1 MYCSKC
7 GAKAMDGAVFC
18 EKCGAK
24 LVQEDHSENKT
35 EKASGTEHDHETVD
49 AENKSLTKKNGKSAV
64 RYLLPILLIL
74 VGALVLLLVRWMKP
88 DALPQEEE
96 SLVAKQSD
104 ASSQEG
110 GFASV
115 ADGHIEDAYYI
126 GDTVS
131 MSQTDPSG
139 TKGYYN
145 ITMTDW
151 GTYKSEYS
159 NDVYVYAV
167 FEVENTGN
175 EEISIS
181 QYSFSAYVNN
191 YKVDVGLV
199 TGDDDLVA
207 TLSSGRRTNGK
218 VYIQM
223 DPGDVN
229 QLELE
234 LGDIIFRIQDNSF
247 TDETPF
253 GYEGEENYTD
263 YMEWSGDYDGGWMD
277 TTLTLSLYSDGSQ
290 DPECGYM
297 TTYFR
302 GMESTGELYYLGGNQ
317 FRWESGGYD
326 SASPETYYVY
336 AVYNNS
342 EYQLDLY
349 NSDGEYEVTFTL
361 YEQYIPNVQVDAF
374 NCSAGG

>member
-7 GAKAMDGAVFC
+7 GAKARDGAAFC
-18 EKCGAK
+18 EKCGAP
-24 LVQEDHSENKT
+24 LVQENHSENKT
-35 EKASGTEHDHETVD
+35 EKASGTEHVHETVD

-64 RYLLPILLIL
+64 RYLLPILLI
-74 VGALVLLLVRWMKP
+74 GALVLLLVRWMKP
-88 DALPQEEE
+88 DALPQEDE

-104 ASSQEG
+104 ASPQEEIPATKEPNVSSQG
-110 GFASV
+110 GIFASV
-115 ADGHIEDAYYI
+115 TGGHIEDAYYI

-131 MSQTDPSG
+131 MSQTDSSG
-139 TKGYYN
+139 IKGYYN

-151 GTYKSEYS
+151 GTYKPEYS

-175 EEISIS
+175 EEISIA

-191 YKVDVGLV
+191 YKVDVGQV
-199 TGDDDLVA
+199 AGDDGLSA

-223 DPGDVN
+223 DPGDIS

-234 LGDIIFRIQDNSF
+234 LGDIIFRIQDNRF
-247 TDETPF
+247 TEEIPF

-263 YMEWSGDYDGGWMD
+263 YMEWGGDYDGGWMD
-277 TTLTLSLYSDGSQ
+277 TTLTFSLYSDGSQ
-290 DPECGYM
+290 DPGCGYM
-297 TTYFR
+297 TTHFR
-302 GMESTGELYYLGGNQ
+302 GMESTGKLYYLGGNQ

-326 SASPETYYVY
+326 SAWPETYYVY

-342 EYQLDLY
+342 EYQLELY

-361 YEQYIPNVQVDAF
+361 YEQYIP
-374 NCSAGG
+374 

>member
-7 GAKAMDGAVFC
+7 GAKARDGAAFC
-18 EKCGAK
+18 EKCGAR
-24 LVQEDHSENKT
+24 LVQENHSENKM
-35 EKASGTEHDHETVD
+35 EKASGTEHVHETVD

-64 RYLLPILLIL
+64 RYLLPILLI
-74 VGALVLLLVRWMKP
+74 GALVLLLVRWMKP
-88 DALPQEEE
+88 DALPQEDE

-104 ASSQEG
+104 ASPQEG
-110 GFASV
+110 SSAFV
-115 ADGHIEDAYYI
+115 AGDYIEDAYYI

-131 MSQTDPSG
+131 MSQTDSSG
-139 TKGYYN
+139 IKGYYN

-151 GTYKSEYS
+151 GTHKSEYS

-175 EEISIS
+175 EEISIA

-191 YKVDVGLV
+191 YKVDVGQV
-199 TGDDDLVA
+199 AEDDGLSA
-207 TLSSGRRTNGK
+207 TLSPGRRTNGK

-234 LGDIIFRIQDNSF
+234 LGNIIFRIQDSMF
-247 TDETPF
+247 PEEIPF

-263 YMEWSGDYDGGWMD
+263 YMEWGGDYDGGWMD
-277 TTLTLSLYSDGSQ
+277 TALTFSLYSDGSQ
-290 DPECGYM
+290 NPECGYM

-302 GMESTGELYYLGGNQ
+302 GMESNGKLYYLGGNQ
-317 FRWESGGYD
+317 FRWESEGYD
-326 SASPETYYVY
+326 SVWPETYYVY

-342 EYQLDLY
+342 EYRLDLY

-361 YEQYIPNVQVDAF
+361 YEQYIP
-374 NCSAGG
+374 

>member
-18 EKCGAK
+18 KKCGAK
-24 LVQEDHSENKT
+24 LVQENHPENKT
-35 EKASGTEHDHETVD
+35 EKAFDTEHIHENVN
-49 AENKSLTKKNGKSAV
+49 AENKSLAKKNGKSAV
-64 RYLLPILLIL
+64 RYLLPILLI
-74 VGALVLLLVRWMKP
+74 GALVLLLVQWMKP

-96 SLVAKQSD
+96 SLVTKQSD
-104 ASSQEG
+104 ASSQG
-110 GFASV
+110 GSFASV
-115 ADGHIEDAYYI
+115 ADDRIEDAYYI

-131 MSQTDPSG
+131 MSQTDSSG
-139 TKGYYN
+139 IKGYYN

-151 GTYKSEYS
+151 GTYKPQYS
-159 NDVYVYAV
+159 NDVYVYAE

-191 YKVDVGLV
+191 YKVDIGWVAEGDGLS
-199 TGDDDLVA
+199 A
-207 TLSSGRRTNGK
+207 TLSPGRQTNGK

-223 DPGDVN
+223 DPEDVY

-234 LGDIIFRIQDNSF
+234 LGDIIFRFQDNRF
-247 TDETPF
+247 TEEIPF
-253 GYEGEENYTD
+253 GYEGEEYYTD
-263 YMEWSGDYDGGWMD
+263 YMEWGGDYDGGWMD
-277 TTLTLSLYSDGSQ
+277 TTLTLSLYSDGAQ
-290 DPECGYM
+290 DPGCGYI
-297 TTYFR
+297 TTHFR
-302 GMESTGELYYLGGNQ
+302 GMDSSGKLYFLGGNQ

-326 SASPETYYVY
+326 SVVPEIYYVY

-349 NSDGEYEVTFTL
+349 NSDGEYEVTFTQ
-361 YEQYIPNVQVDAF
+361 YEQYIP
-374 NCSAGG
+374 